1 MSNEPSKPFP
11 PASPVAGQSSVE
23 PLTGIA
29 ACLFVVELAMVGAV
43 AYGVLSA
50 ALHLL

>member
-1 MSNEPSKPFP
+1 MNNETSKPFP
-11 PASPVAGQSSVE
+11 PASPAAGQSPVE
-23 PLTGIA
+23 PLTGGA

-50 ALHLL
+50 ALRLL